1 MITDKKEV
9 NSIVMKYLGTPY
21 KFLGKSIE
29 EGLDCIN
36 LCLAVSKDFG
46 KEIPNIN
53 NTVYSAD
60 SYGNVLNAARQD
72 IKTWREVRP
81 KQGALCVFKIN
92 GVVKHVGFMLNTN
105 DFIHIMENS
114 KVTVDSLSNVQ
125 WSRRFVNCYEYI
137 GDDL

>member
-9 NSIVMKYLGTPY
+9 NKIIMKYLGTHY
-21 KFLGKSIE
+21 KFNGEGIK

-36 LCLAVSKDFG
+36 LCVLVAKDF
-46 KEIPNIN
+46 EVTIPNIN
-53 NTVYSAD
+53 HITHTESSYPALFNTRND
-60 SYGNVLNAARQD
+60 L
-72 IKTWREVRP
+72 TMWREVKP

-92 GVVKHVGFMLNTN
+92 GIVKHVGFMLNTN